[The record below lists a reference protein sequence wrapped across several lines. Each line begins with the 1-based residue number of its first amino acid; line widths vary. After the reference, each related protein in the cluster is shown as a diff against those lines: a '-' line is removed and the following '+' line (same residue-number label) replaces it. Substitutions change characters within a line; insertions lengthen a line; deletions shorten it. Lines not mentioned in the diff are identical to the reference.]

1 MAPPRTGSEPHVPP
15 WRRVAAVDGRE
26 AQIRVVTTFGEE
38 IARGPQWGAG
48 GAVLRTKV
56 WEKTPVAG
64 SWCGV
69 HVVSEHRPFYQ
80 FSPAK
85 SGGSLSVC
93 RADSIKRGT
102 SLATRPYLLLRCYPP
117 TFLQL
122 FITEEGELFC
132 VDIGGSNSVVLC
144 QRPWPSRRSPRV
156 VTCGRRLENGH
167 VNYKW
172 TKTNIIR
179 EVVATGIPP
188 TGVLEELP
196 SVDLDELEAK
206 ALQLEEEA
214 SQNAAR
220 FGVGVTEQAQDCF
233 DALSKTMQVEW
244 EGEDIKC
251 MGCKISKPYDP
262 MKSISGPNPQTV
274 DRVRKVLQSELGR
287 MQKKSG
293 K

>member
-1 MAPPRTGSEPHVPP
+1 MIDSSLALDFS
-15 WRRVAAVDGRE
+15 
-26 AQIRVVTTFGEE
+26 Q
-38 IARGPQWGAG
+38 
-48 GAVLRTKV
+48 VLRTKV

-156 VTCGRRLENGH
+156 VTCGRRRVFFRGEPTCLHAASCILGTCG
-167 VNYKW
+167 VRFPRQARKW
-172 TKTNIIR
+172 PR
-179 EVVATGIPP
+179 E
-188 TGVLEELP
+188 
-196 SVDLDELEAK
+196 
-206 ALQLEEEA
+206 LQ
-214 SQNAAR
+214 
-220 FGVGVTEQAQDCF
+220 VG
-233 DALSKTMQVEW
+233 
-244 EGEDIKC
+244 
-251 MGCKISKPYDP
+251 
-262 MKSISGPNPQTV
+262 
-274 DRVRKVLQSELGR
+274 ELGGCGR
-287 MQKKSG
+287 MAPLSRK
-293 K
+293 